1 MLRLHH
7 NTFHILPKIDYI
19 ESIVKRMSNTGNSYY
34 LYFTTGVLMKTH
46 YYLGWFNNFFP
57 ENLGRVLQEDITD
70 KKSLVMVSSNPFF
83 YEDDGAT
90 ERSWL
95 DQAGIIFDEY
105 HLINYGIQKEDAQTL
120 IQNASVIF
128 LLGGNTPKQNAFLME
143 YELSDLI
150 KKSKA
155 VVMGA
160 SAGAIN
166 MSAKWVCSKNLG
178 YQVEISSV
186 YEGIGLDNFSVLSH
200 FDLENNMALVQDE
213 LSPLSEEMNIYASN
227 KDCAVRVKGDKI
239 DILGNVYLISHA
251 KIQKL
256 DETL

>member
-1 MLRLHH
+1 
-7 NTFHILPKIDYI
+7 
-19 ESIVKRMSNTGNSYY
+19 
-34 LYFTTGVLMKTH
+34 MKTH
-46 YYLGWFNNFFP
+46 YYLGWFSNFFP

-70 KKSLVMVSSNPFF
+70 RKSLVMISSNPSI

-95 DQAGIIFDEY
+95 DHAGIMFDEY
-105 HLINYGIQKEDAQTL
+105 HLINYRVQKEDARTL
-120 IQNASVIF
+120 IQNASVVF
-128 LLGGNTPKQNAFLME
+128 LLGGNIFNQNVFLKE
-143 YELSDLI
+143 YELSSPI
-150 KKSKA
+150 KKGSA
-155 VVMGA
+155 IVMGA

-178 YQVEISSV
+178 DIVEISSV
-186 YEGIGLDNFSVLSH
+186 HDGIGLDNFSVLSH
-200 FDLENNMALVQDE
+200 FDLENNMELVQRE
-213 LSPLSEEMNIYASN
+213 LTPLSEEMNIYVSN

-239 DILGNVYLISHA
+239 DILGNVYLISHS

>member
-1 MLRLHH
+1 M
-7 NTFHILPKIDYI
+7 I
-19 ESIVKRMSNTGNSYY
+19 
-34 LYFTTGVLMKTH
+34 
-46 YYLGWFNNFFP
+46 
-57 ENLGRVLQEDITD
+57 
-70 KKSLVMVSSNPFF
+70 SSNPFF

-90 ERSWL
+90 EHSWL
-95 DQAGIIFDEY
+95 DQAGIMFDEY
-105 HLINYGIQKEDAQTL
+105 HLINYRVQKEDAQTL

-128 LLGGNTPKQNAFLME
+128 LLGGNTLKQNGFLME

-150 KKSKA
+150 KKSRA

-166 MSAKWVCSKNLG
+166 MSAKWLCSKNFG
-178 YQVEISSV
+178 YKVEISSV
-186 YEGIGLDNFSVLSH
+186 YDGIGLDNFSILSH
-200 FDLENNMALVQDE
+200 FDLENNITLVQDE
-213 LSPLSEEMNIYASN
+213 LSTLSEEMNIYASN

-239 DILGNVYLISHA
+239 DILGNVYLISHS

>member
-1 MLRLHH
+1 
-7 NTFHILPKIDYI
+7 
-19 ESIVKRMSNTGNSYY
+19 
-34 LYFTTGVLMKTH
+34 MKTH

-57 ENLGRVLQEDITD
+57 ENLGRMLQEDITD
-70 KKSLVMVSSNPFF
+70 RKSIAMISSDPFF
-83 YEDDGAT
+83 YEDDGST

-95 DQAGIIFDEY
+95 DQAGIMFDEY
-105 HLINYGIQKEDAQTL
+105 HLINYHVQKEDAQTL

-128 LLGGNTPKQNAFLME
+128 LLGGNTIKQNGFLME

-150 KKSKA
+150 KKSRA

-166 MSAKWVCSKNLG
+166 MSAKWICSKNFG
-178 YQVEISSV
+178 YKVEISSV
-186 YEGIGLDNFSVLSH
+186 YDGIGLDDFSVLSH
-200 FDLENNMALVQDE
+200 YDLENNISLVQGE

-239 DILGNVYLISHA
+239 DILGNVYLISHS

>member
-1 MLRLHH
+1 
-7 NTFHILPKIDYI
+7 
-19 ESIVKRMSNTGNSYY
+19 
-34 LYFTTGVLMKTH
+34 MKTH

-57 ENLGRVLQEDITD
+57 DNLGRVLQEDITD
-70 KKSLVMVSSNPFF
+70 RKSLVMISSNPFS

-95 DQAGIIFDEY
+95 DQADIIFDEY
-105 HLINYGIQKEDAQTL
+105 HLINYRVQKEDAQAL

-128 LLGGNTPKQNAFLME
+128 LLGGNILNQNGFLME

-150 KKSKA
+150 KRNRS

-166 MSAKWVCSKNLG
+166 MSAKFLCSKNFG
-178 YQVEISSV
+178 DEISSI
-186 YEGIGLDNFSVLSH
+186 YDGIGLDDFSVRSH
-200 FDLENNMALVQDE
+200 FDFENNIALVQSE
-213 LSPLSEEMNIYASN
+213 LSPLSEEMNIYVSN
-227 KDCAVRVKGDKI
+227 KDCAVRTKGDKI
-239 DILGNVYLISHA
+239 DIFGNVYLISHS